1 MKKSQFSFSNTPVIK
16 RPRSRFDLS
25 SSVLTSLNVGKL
37 APFYCQE
44 VYPGDTMKINAGCVT
59 RLSSSFFKPILDN
72 LFLDVYWFFVPS
84 RILYKDFPRIFGEN
98 TSSPWANSDDFECP
112 YIGQT
117 YAGNSNVVKGS
128 VGDYLG
134 LPLTTIANAGTLE
147 GVNILPFRAFAKIY
161 DDWFRDQ
168 NNVDPMHIQTG
179 NQVSSEVPNA
189 SAWAPNNYMGLLP
202 NVAKMHD
209 YFTSCLPAPQKSLNG
224 VSAFPGA
231 SFPVITSETTH
242 FVNQPLIFGG
252 VDGDIAEN
260 SMLGFGTDAATLLA
274 APVTGASIPLESA
287 HSVAPVNLVA
297 DASNIPFTVNDLRYA
312 FQLQKMLE
320 RDARGGTRYCEYLAS
335 HWGVS
340 SGDARLQRSEF
351 LGGRRSPIS
360 ITQVTQTSA
369 QTGQSTTLADV
380 AAFSA
385 SYSKTRAT
393 KGFVEHGY
401 LLGVCCIRQF
411 HSYSQGIAKFWKRKS
426 RTDFYEPVFANIG
439 EQPVYASE
447 LYSLADAEQ
456 VFGYNEAWADLR
468 YRPNIVTGQ
477 MRPLAKDS
485 LALWHLGDNY
495 SSTPVLGKEFIEETP
510 AYVDRAISVTSTS
523 QDQFILDFYVENI
536 AYRELPT
543 YSVPSLIDH
552 N

>member
-25 SSVLTSLNVGKL
+25 SSVLTSLNVGDL
-37 APFYCQE
+37 APFYVQE
-44 VYPGDTMKINAGCVT
+44 VYPGDTMKINAGCVS

-84 RILYKDFPRIFGEN
+84 RIIYKNFPCIFGEN
-98 TSSPWANSDDFECP
+98 TNSAWEQTDKYSCP
-112 YIGQT
+112 YIGQR
-117 YAGNSNVVKGS
+117 AISKSEIVKGS

-134 LPLTTIANAGTLE
+134 LPLTSNSDHESLE
-147 GVNILPFRAFAKIY
+147 GVNILPFRAFAKVY

-168 NNVDPMHIQTG
+168 NNIDPMHIQTDM
-179 NQVSSEVPNA
+179 QSLSEVPN
-189 SAWAPNNYMGLLP
+189 SKPWGPDNYMGLLP
-202 NVAKMHD
+202 KVAKMHD
-209 YFTSCLPAPQKSLNG
+209 YFTSCLPAPQKSASG
-224 VSAFPGA
+224 VNAFPGGL
-231 SFPVITSETTH
+231 FPVIATENEYPQNEGVRFTSVSGVPIDNSNVGIFTDGHSLVSGPNGSFDSTN
-242 FVNQPLIFGG
+242 VNFI
-252 VDGDIAEN
+252 
-260 SMLGFGTDAATLLA
+260 
-274 APVTGASIPLESA
+274 
-287 HSVAPVNLVA
+287 APVNLAA
-297 DASNIPFTVNDLRYA
+297 DFSNIPFTVNDLRYA

-369 QTGQSTTLADV
+369 QTGDSTTLADV

-393 KGFVEHGY
+393 KGFVEHGF

-411 HSYSQGIAKFWKRKS
+411 HSYSQGIAKFWKRKE

-439 EQPVYASE
+439 EQPVYATE
-447 LYSLADAEQ
+447 LYSKAGSDR

-468 YRPNIVTGQ
+468 YRPNVVTGQ
-477 MRPLAKDS
+477 MRPQAPDS

-495 SSTPVLGKEFIEETP
+495 SSVPVLGETFIEETP
-510 AYVDRAISVTSTS
+510 AYVDRAISVTSAV
-523 QDQFILDFYVENI
+523 QDQFILDFFVENI

-543 YSVPSLIDH
+543 YSIPSLIDH